1 MDEQDRKKRERKKVL
16 AGLGLFAIIFAWF
29 LYYFISHIPG

>member
-1 MDEQDRKKRERKKVL
+1 MDKKERNKIL
-16 AGLGLFAIIFAWF
+16 AGLGLTAIIFAWF